1 MFICIQH
8 KQLFCHPAFLDRTRQ
23 TLIFQD
29 FFRKA
34 VALENVQLLSEGFM
48 QNTQGIV
55 TT

>member
-8 KQLFCHPAFLDRTRQ
+8 KQLCHPAFLDHTRQ

-48 QNTQGIV
+48 QNTRGIV